1 MPRRRAHVP
10 QDHGRSPA
18 APGPWWPAP
27 APAGCH
33 ASRSEAPWIAPPVL
47 TMLRRIPSGPIPKFV
62 NARGML
68 RYELRNLRT
77 TSNSM
82 NLVRLLNLRFLN
94 ELAATNDRNL
104 KFAALVARSR

>member
-1 MPRRRAHVP
+1 MVRDAAHE
-10 QDHGRSPA
+10 A
-18 APGPWWPAP
+18 AKSGEPILPAP
-27 APAGCH
+27 HHEAGRDRGC
-33 ASRSEAPWIAPPVL
+33 IKL
-47 TMLRRIPSGPIPKFV
+47 IGICFSGPIPKFV
-62 NARGML
+62 NVRGIL

-104 KFAALVARSR
+104 KFAALVPPI

>member
-1 MPRRRAHVP
+1 MSEV
-10 QDHGRSPA
+10 A
-18 APGPWWPAP
+18 ATY
-27 APAGCH
+27 H
-33 ASRSEAPWIAPPVL
+33 E
-47 TMLRRIPSGPIPKFV
+47 LRKRGTSGPIPKFV

-68 RYELRNLRT
+68 WYELRNLRT

-104 KFAALVARSR
+104 KFAALVRRFQRR